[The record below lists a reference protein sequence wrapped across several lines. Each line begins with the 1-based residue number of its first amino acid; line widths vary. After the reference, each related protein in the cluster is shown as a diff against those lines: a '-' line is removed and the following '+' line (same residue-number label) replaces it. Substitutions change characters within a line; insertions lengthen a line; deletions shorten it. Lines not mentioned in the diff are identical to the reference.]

1 MIEIDAVTRRFGEN
15 TVLDGVSLVAE
26 EGSFLALLGPSG
38 CGKSTLL
45 RLIAGLDDPDAG
57 CVRIKGRD
65 ISGLSAV
72 ERNVAMVFQ
81 SYALYPHLTVAENIG
96 LPLAMRE
103 LSRID
108 RSPLGRL
115 FPASRVRRS
124 DTQARVKKV
133 AASVGISDLLNRKPG
148 ALSGGQKQRVALARA
163 LVRDPSVFLLDEP
176 LSNLDAK
183 LRVQMRAEIVALNRA
198 TGRTFVH
205 VTHDQVEAMSMA
217 DRVAVMLGGRV
228 AQFGT
233 PRQLYE
239 TPASRDVAAFVG
251 THPITFVPGPNSGGL
266 HPIFHNVG
274 IAAPGG
280 PVITGIRPEHLTP
293 AAHGPIT
300 GRLHTIEYQGAE
312 MLLDVIC
319 DGGITLRA
327 TATGDWQPPAPGS
340 EIHLACAPAHLHV
353 FNAASGKRLETTH
366 TGAPSCA

>member
-1 MIEIDAVTRRFGEN
+1 MIEIDAVTRCFGEN
-15 TVLDGVSLVAE
+15 TVLDNVSLVAE

-81 SYALYPHLTVAENIG
+81 SYALYPHLSVAENIG

-108 RSPLGRL
+108 RSPLGRV
-115 FPASRVRRS
+115 FPASRQRRS

-133 AASVGISDLLNRKPG
+133 AASVGISDLLDRKPG

-198 TGRTFVH
+198 TGRTFIH

-233 PRQLYE
+233 PRELYE
-239 TPASRDVAAFVG
+239 TPSSRDVAAFVG
-251 THPITFVPGPNSGGL
+251 THPITFVSGPKSGGL
-266 HPIFHNVG
+266 HPIFHGVG
-274 IAAPGG
+274 VPSPSG
-280 PVITGIRPEHLTP
+280 PVVIGIRPEHLTP
-293 AAHGPIT
+293 APQGPIT
-300 GRLHTIEYQGAE
+300 GRLHNIEYQGAE
-312 MLLDVIC
+312 VLLDVIC
-319 DGGITLRA
+319 DTGITLRA
-327 TATGDWQPPAPGS
+327 TATGDWQPPTPGS
-340 EIHLACAPAHLHV
+340 EIHLACAPVHMHV
-353 FNAASGKRLETTH
+353 FDADSGARLEAGHKGAAS
-366 TGAPSCA
+366 CA

>member
-1 MIEIDAVTRRFGEN
+1 MLEIDAVTRRFGDN

-45 RLIAGLDDPDAG
+45 RLIAGLDDPNAG
-57 CVRIKGRD
+57 RIRIKGRD

-103 LSRID
+103 LSQLD
-108 RSPLGRL
+108 RSPLGRFL
-115 FPASRVRRS
+115 PASRTRRS
-124 DTQARVKKV
+124 TTQDRVKKV

-163 LVRDPSVFLLDEP
+163 LVRDPSIFLLDEP

-228 AQFGT
+228 AQYGT

-251 THPITFVPGPNSGGL
+251 THPITFVPGPQSGGL
-266 HPIFHNVG
+266 HPIFRHIG
-274 IAAPGG
+274 IAAPTD
-280 PVITGIRPEHLTP
+280 PILTGIRPEHLTP
-293 AAHGPIT
+293 TPNGPIT
-300 GRLHTIEYQGAE
+300 GRLHAIEYQGAE

-319 DGGITLRA
+319 EGDITLRA

-340 EIHLACAPAHLHV
+340 EIRLACDPAHLHV
-353 FNAASGKRLETTH
+353 FDATSGKRRAIEQ
-366 TGAPSCA
+366 TGAHSCA